1 MQEMWIKKVKKIK
14 VLKIFIYLDSVDIAD
29 NYHGSFSPIHKR
41 FLNVN
46 DARHLFC
53 TGENFLRT
61 VRFPADLYL
70 LGQYYSNHM
79 ARHNIKKLPS
89 CNTVV

>member
-1 MQEMWIKKVKKIK
+1 MQEIWIKKVKKIK
-14 VLKIFIYLDSVDIAD
+14 VFKIFIYLDSVDLAD
-29 NYHGSFSPIHKR
+29 YYHGSLSPIHKR
-41 FLNVN
+41 FDFIRFLNIN

-79 ARHNIKKLPS
+79 A
-89 CNTVV
+89 T

>member
-1 MQEMWIKKVKKIK
+1 MQEIWIKKVKKIK
-14 VLKIFIYLDSVDIAD
+14 VLKILIYLDSVDLAD
-29 NYHGSFSPIHKR
+29 YYHVIFTDSLTIFEFIR
-41 FLNVN
+41 FLNIN

-79 ARHNIKKLPS
+79 A
-89 CNTVV
+89 T